1 MDKVHALTPERSDD
15 VFDNIIKMV
24 ISGTSLRSAVDM
36 ITHAENGALI
46 CIGDVENVLLLS
58 NGGFKIDVPFTPQ
71 RLFELSKMDGAILL
85 TGDLKQIVYANLH
98 LNPDPGIMTSETGM
112 RHRTAERMSAETD
125 AVVIAIS
132 KRRIRTTLYK
142 NGRALTLDTDQM
154 LLSKGNQGLL
164 VMQNL
169 KDTLERESMR
179 LSFLELDD
187 IVTVADVVEVLSRYC
202 TLLKTALETER
213 YINFL
218 GSNSGL
224 LRNQLDEIA
233 GGLVDT
239 FLLVIRDYAVT
250 DDVDD
255 AENIA
260 RALLEVE
267 PDKHDSHMIM
277 TQLGFVNPMASETH
291 ISPRGFRAISRIS
304 MLDEV
309 AVSKIIE
316 EYGSLRAI
324 VRDSKSG
331 FDRLEGLG
339 VDNVRAI
346 AKSFLQLRSS
356 L

>member
-1 MDKVHALTPERSDD
+1 MDKVYSILPESSNDIFGSVIETVTTGTP
-15 VFDNIIKMV
+15 
-24 ISGTSLRSAVDM
+24 LRNAIDM
-36 ITHAENGALI
+36 ITHAQNGALI

-71 RLFELSKMDGAILL
+71 RLFELSKMDGAIVL
-85 TGDLKQIVYANLH
+85 TEDVKQIVFANLH

-112 RHRTAERMSAETD
+112 RHRTAERMSAET
-125 AVVIAIS
+125 ASTVIAIS
-132 KRRIRTTLYK
+132 KRRIRTTMYK
-142 NGRALTLDTDQM
+142 GGQSFTLESDQM

-164 VMQNL
+164 VLQNL
-169 KDTLERESMR
+169 KDTLERASMR

-187 IVTVADVVEVLSRYC
+187 IVTIADVVEVLSRYC
-202 TLLKTALETER
+202 SLLMTATETER
-213 YINFL
+213 YINYL
-218 GSNSGL
+218 GNNSGL
-224 LRNQLDEIA
+224 LRNQLTEIL

-250 DDVDD
+250 DDVLD
-255 AENIA
+255 AEAIA
-260 RALLEVE
+260 RALLELE
-267 PDKHDSHMIM
+267 PDERDSQNIM
-277 TQLGFVNPMASETH
+277 NQLGFVNPMADETH

-346 AKSFLQLRSS
+346 AKSFLQLRSA